1 MEKFTAEQ
9 VLALNLRAGLQNIKE
24 TIDYMVAEKMSKD
37 DIKEMAFLMSNVYRE
52 QQEKLMKL
60 VEKPRGF
67 EVARGFEDKDVTL
80 PERATMFSA
89 GYDFRSL
96 NEVTIKPHERA
107 TLETGV
113 KSYMLDNEVL
123 MLYPRS
129 SLGIK
134 KGITLANGVAVIDG
148 DYYNN
153 DKNDGHILICLHNFS
168 DEEQKIEAGERIAQ
182 GVFHTFKTYGDIPS
196 NIRTGGTGSTG
207 RK

>member
-9 VLALNLRAGLQNIKE
+9 VLALNMRAGLQSIKE
-24 TIDYMVAEKMSKD
+24 TIDYMVAEKMPKE
-37 DIKEMAFLMSNVYRE
+37 DIKELALLMSSIYHE
-52 QQEKLMKL
+52 QQEKLARL

-67 EVARGFEDKDVTL
+67 EVARGFEHKDVTL

-96 NEVTIKPHERA
+96 NEVTIAPRERA

-113 KSYMLDNEVL
+113 KAYMLDNEVL

-134 KGITLANGVAVIDG
+134 KGVTLANGVAVIDG

-153 DKNDGHILICLHNFS
+153 AKNDGHILICLHNFS
-168 DEEQKIEAGERIAQ
+168 NEPQKIEAGERIAQ
-182 GVFHTFKTYGDIPS
+182 GVFQIYKTLGDIPS
-196 NIRTGGTGSTG
+196 DIRTGGTGSTG
-207 RK
+207 LK